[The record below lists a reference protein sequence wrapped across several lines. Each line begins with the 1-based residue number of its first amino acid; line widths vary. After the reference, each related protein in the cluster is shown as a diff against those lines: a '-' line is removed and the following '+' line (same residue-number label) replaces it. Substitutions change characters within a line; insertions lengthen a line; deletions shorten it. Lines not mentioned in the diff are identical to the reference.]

1 MKKNVT
7 FAKNNIIMKKIS
19 LLALGVVSAFA
30 LQAQDYQD
38 ALRCGETFVE
48 GNARYMAMG
57 GALSSLGGNVGAL
70 SVNPASSALFKKSVA
85 EFTPTYIYTK
95 SENHYLGYDKAITNS
110 LKIPS
115 FGLVGYKQLKQND
128 VFVSGISFG
137 FAMNANNRYDENIKY
152 SGTNNSSS
160 LTDDFLRLAQNGVLN
175 EDYGQLAE
183 DVYLL
188 GCDGK
193 GTASEKYFTDFV
205 PATGSPSY
213 GEYQDFKIDRT
224 GVKREFLFNI
234 GVNFSEYVFFGADLS
249 FTNLYY
255 QETKMLTEIDKEGTK
270 AELGDFT
277 YMTDLDAVGSAVGG
291 KFGIIARP
299 IEFVRIGGAIHTP
312 TVYSFSED
320 YVAKMTSYWD
330 VDPMDN
336 TLKNQEYTEKVT
348 YRNDYTIAQP
358 MRLVGSLGFV
368 YKNVLNVGVDIES
381 MDYSQAELRSNYSS
395 MSDENAQ
402 IASELQSVT
411 NLKCGGEFRYGP
423 FLFRAGYAMY
433 GNPYKNVKDN
443 FYRND
448 FSLGFGLATNA
459 FYYDLGYVRAKTKQY
474 NTLYT
479 DLGNKDVEGESTIKR
494 DYVMFTAGFKF

>member
-1 MKKNVT
+1 MKR
-7 FAKNNIIMKKIS
+7 IS

-30 LQAQDYQD
+30 LQAQDFED

-57 GALSSLGGNVGAL
+57 GALSSLGGNVGAM
-70 SVNPASSALFKKSVA
+70 SVNPASSAMFKKSVA

-95 SENHYLGYDKAITNS
+95 SEDHYLGYDKAITNA
-110 LKIPS
+110 LKVPS
-115 FGLVGYKQLKQND
+115 FGIVGYKQLPQND

-205 PATGSPSY
+205 PATGSSSY
-213 GEYQDFKIDRT
+213 GEYQDFKIDRS

-255 QETKMLTEIDKEGTK
+255 QETKMLTEIDRDRVKD
-270 AELGDFT
+270 LGDFT
-277 YMTDLDAVGSAVGG
+277 YKTELDAEGSAVGG
-291 KFGIIARP
+291 KFGLVARP
-299 IEFVRIGGAIHTP
+299 VEFLRIGAAIHTP

-320 YVAKMTSYWD
+320 YVATMTAYWD
-330 VDPMDN
+330 
-336 TLKNQEYTEKVT
+336 KVELDDGT
-348 YRNDYTIAQP
+348 ILIDEERLSKAQYRNDYTIAQP
-358 MRLVGSLGFV
+358 MRMVGALGFV
-368 YKNVLNVGVDIES
+368 YKNVLNVGVDIET
-381 MDYSQAELRSNYSS
+381 MDYSQCELRSNYST
-395 MSDENAQ
+395 MSDENAG

-459 FYYDLGYVRAKTKQY
+459 FYYDLGYVRAKSKQY

-479 DLGNKDVEGESTIKR
+479 DLGNKNIEGESTIKR

>member
-1 MKKNVT
+1 
-7 FAKNNIIMKKIS
+7 MKKIS

-38 ALRCGETFVE
+38 ALRCSESFVE

-70 SVNPASSALFKKSVA
+70 SVNPASSASFKKSVI

-95 SENHYLGYDKAITNS
+95 SEDYYINYDKAITNT
-110 LKIPS
+110 LKVPS

-137 FAMNANNRYDENIKY
+137 FAMNANNRYDETIKY
-152 SGTNNSSS
+152 NGYNKSSS
-160 LTDDFLRLAQNGVLN
+160 LSDDFLRLAREGVLN

-183 DVYLL
+183 SVYVL

-193 GTASEKYFTDFV
+193 GTPSETYFTDFV
-205 PATGSPSY
+205 PVTGPSTY
-213 GEYQDFKIDRT
+213 GQYQDFKIDRS
-224 GVKREFLFNI
+224 GVKREMLFNI

-255 QETKMLTEIDKEGTK
+255 QETKMLTEIDKPAPGK
-270 AELGDFT
+270 FDELGDYT
-277 YMTDLDAVGSAVGG
+277 YKTDLDVTGSAVGG
-291 KFGIIARP
+291 KFGIIGRP
-299 IEFVRIGGAIHTP
+299 IEYLRIGAAVHTP
-312 TVYSFSED
+312 IVYSFSED
-320 YVAKMTSYWD
+320 YVATMDSYWD
-330 VDPMDN
+330 VDPIDN
-336 TLKNQEYTEKVT
+336 SRKNTDYTANKP
-348 YRNDYTIAQP
+348 YRNDYNIAQP
-358 MRLVGSLGFV
+358 MKLVGSLGFV
-368 YKNVLNVGVDIES
+368 YKNVLNVGVDIET
-381 MDYSQAELRSNYSS
+381 MDYSQCELRSNYST

-402 IASELQSVT
+402 LVAELQSVT

-423 FLFRAGYAMY
+423 FLFRAGYATY

-459 FYYDLGYVRAKTKQY
+459 FYYDLGYVRAKSKQY

-479 DLGNKDVEGESTIKR
+479 NLDNKDVEGKSTIKR